1 MKISLKDQ
9 VETLEETLRN
19 HRGYVAFCKR
29 YASEQDRPKE
39 ILEDTERRLPYMEAC
54 LTTMQWLLRNEDK
67 IKNALQK

>member
-19 HRGYVAFCKR
+19 HRGYVVFCKR
-29 YASEQDRPKE
+29 YVEEDKRPKE
-39 ILEDTERRLPYMEAC
+39 ILEDTERRLLYMEAC
-54 LTTMQWLLRNEDK
+54 LATMQWLLRNEDK